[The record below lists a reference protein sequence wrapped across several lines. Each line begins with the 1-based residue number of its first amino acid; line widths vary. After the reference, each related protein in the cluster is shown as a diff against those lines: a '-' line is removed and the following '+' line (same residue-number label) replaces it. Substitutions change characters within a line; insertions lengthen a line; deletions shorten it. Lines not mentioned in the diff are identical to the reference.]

1 MADTFKID
9 TNQFDQYNI
18 ATTNDIYILLEGVF
32 IVEGNSP
39 GNGIFADT
47 AFSGN
52 MIRALGRID
61 AIGNAIATAATDTT
75 VKVGD
80 TGKLSGL
87 NGVSLTGN
95 HSSLVNSG
103 AISGIHRG
111 VVMSA
116 IEGNI
121 TNNGAVLGQDNEAI
135 SVTDGDYQIVNNG
148 SLAGHVGI
156 LSSGSDLVVRLGAN
170 SVINTTAAAIAI
182 TSTNADHSKVT
193 NSGLMATG
201 SGTVYGGGD
210 GADRLINHGTI
221 LGEVRFAGGEDV
233 FDGRGGYVSGRILG
247 GAGDDTF
254 IIDDGRADIFE
265 VAAEGDDRVRSSVS
279 YTLTAG
285 QEIEHLAL
293 TGSHSIRATGNELAN
308 QLTGNTGAN
317 TLNGMAGID
326 ALNGGRG
333 NDRMTGGAD
342 RDTFFFAK
350 GGGHDVITDFDVAA
364 DLLDLSKW
372 DGVETLA
379 RVRSHAHEEHG
390 GLMIEAGHDSLFL
403 KGIDKNDL
411 TTLNFADM

>member
-9 TNQFDQYNI
+9 TNQSDQYNI
-18 ATTNDIYILLEGVF
+18 GTANDIYVLLEGVS
-32 IVEGNSP
+32 ISEGNSP
-39 GNGIFADT
+39 GNGIFADA
-47 AFSGN
+47 AFTGN
-52 MIRALGRID
+52 LIRALGRID
-61 AIGNAIATAATDTT
+61 ALGNAIFSAATDTD
-75 VKVGD
+75 VEVGN
-80 TGKLSGL
+80 TAKLSGL

-103 AISGIHRG
+103 AIAGIHRG
-111 VVMSA
+111 IIMTA
-116 IEGNI
+116 IEGDI
-121 TNNGAVLGQDNEAI
+121 TNNGAVIGQDNEAI
-135 SVTDGDYQIVNNG
+135 SVTDGDYEIVNNG
-148 SLAGHVGI
+148 SLAGHIGI
-156 LSSGSDLVVRLGAN
+156 LSSGSDLVIRLGAD

-182 TSTNADHSKVT
+182 TSTNADQSRVT
-193 NSGLMATG
+193 NNGMMAT
-201 SGTVYGGGD
+201 SGIVAYGGGD

-308 QLTGNTGAN
+308 QLTGNTRAN

-379 RVRSHAHEEHG
+379 RVRAHAHEEHG

>member
-18 ATTNDIYILLEGVF
+18 TTTNDVYVLIEGVF
-32 IVEGNSP
+32 IVEGTS
-39 GNGIFADT
+39 GNGIFVDT
-47 AFSGN
+47 AFTGN
-52 MIRALGRID
+52 TIRALGRID
-61 AIGNAIATAATDTT
+61 AIGSAIFSAATDTD
-75 VKVGD
+75 VRVSD
-80 TGKLSGL
+80 TAKLAGV
-87 NGVSLTGN
+87 NGVTFTGN

-116 IEGNI
+116 IEGDI
-121 TNNGAVLGQDNEAI
+121 TNNGAVIGQDNEAI
-135 SVTDGDYQIVNNG
+135 SVADGDYEIDNNG

-156 LSSGSDLVVRLGAN
+156 LCSGSDLVVRLGAN

-193 NSGLMATG
+193 NNGLMTTG
-201 SGTVYGGGD
+201 ALTAYSGGD

-221 LGEVRFAGGEDV
+221 LGEVRFGGGEDV
-233 FDGRGGYVSGRILG
+233 FDGRGGYVGGRILG

-254 IIDDGRADIFE
+254 IIDDRRADIFE
-265 VAAEGDDRVRSSVS
+265 VAAEGDDSVRSSVS

-308 QLTGNTGAN
+308 QLTGNSKAN
-317 TLNGMAGID
+317 ILNGMAGID

-342 RDTFFFAK
+342 QDTFFFAK
-350 GGGHDVITDFDVAA
+350 GGGHDQIVDFDIST

-379 RVRSHAHEEHG
+379 RVRAHAHEEHG
-390 GLMIEAGHDSLFL
+390 GLTIEAGHDSLFL